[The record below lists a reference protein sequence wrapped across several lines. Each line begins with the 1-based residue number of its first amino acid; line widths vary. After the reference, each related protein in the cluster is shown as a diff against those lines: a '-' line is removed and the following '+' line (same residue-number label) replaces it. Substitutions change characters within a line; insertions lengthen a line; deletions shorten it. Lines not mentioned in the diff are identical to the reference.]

1 MKKCLL
7 GFLYTFLFLIVG
19 CFISTLLYYFNILSD
34 KANTIFL
41 YIIIILSSIIG
52 SVKFSRHL
60 KYRGI
65 INGLIFYL
73 VCIILFI
80 LSSVIIF
87 KSNFSLK
94 NLVYYLVMLLSSV
107 LGGIIGKNKEE
118 IDE

>member
-7 GFLYTFLFLIVG
+7 GFLYTFLFLIAG

-41 YIIIILSSIIG
+41 YIIIILASIIG
-52 SVKFSRHL
+52 SVKFSKHL

-65 INGLIFYL
+65 INGLIFYFI
-73 VCIILFI
+73 CAILFI
-80 LSSVIIF
+80 ISSVIIF
-87 KSNFSLK
+87 KSNFGIK